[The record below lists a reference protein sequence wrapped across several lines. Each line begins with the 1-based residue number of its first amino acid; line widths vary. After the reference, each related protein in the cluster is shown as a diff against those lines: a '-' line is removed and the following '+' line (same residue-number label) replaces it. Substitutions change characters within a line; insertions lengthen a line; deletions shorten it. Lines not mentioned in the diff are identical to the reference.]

1 MIIHDSSR
9 ISDRPLKKAT
19 NLTLTS
25 EVLEEAKKLGINISK
40 VCDAFLESLVKQEK
54 ERRWKLDNADF
65 ISAYNQITEDEGL
78 PLDQWRSF

>member
-54 ERRWKLDNADF
+54 ERRWKAEHSEFVSAFNAE
-65 ISAYNQITEDEGL
+65 IKNVGL
-78 PLDQWRSF
+78 PLDQWRTF

>member
-9 ISDRPLKKAT
+9 ISDRPLKKAN